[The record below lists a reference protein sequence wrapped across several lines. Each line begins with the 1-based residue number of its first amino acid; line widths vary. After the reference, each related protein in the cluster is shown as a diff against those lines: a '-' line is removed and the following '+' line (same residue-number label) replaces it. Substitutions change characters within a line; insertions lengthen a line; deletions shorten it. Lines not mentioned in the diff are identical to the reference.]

1 MFAFGL
7 SDMLLDKLPKLFSAV
22 LVAALFQSPALA
34 RNQMEL
40 YRDREVVANEV
51 LVKFITP
58 RADVA
63 ADIRQRDDINMS
75 KRIGNGN
82 VHHLRSRSKNV
93 AALVASLKS
102 RPDVVFAEPNYMV
115 SISDIPNDP
124 NFSSLWGLR
133 NTTTPG
139 ADISAVPAWDVS
151 VGSAANVVGVIDT
164 GIDYNHPDLAANMWS
179 APTSFSVNIG
189 GVTITCAA
197 GTHGFNAISRTCDP
211 NDDNSHGTHV
221 AGTIGAIGNNST
233 GVVGVS
239 RVARIMAL
247 KFLDSTGNGSI
258 SDAIDAIEFAIQA
271 KSAFAPSGANVR
283 VLSNSWGG
291 ADFSEALLDQINRAD
306 AANMLFVVAAGN
318 AGANN
323 DTTPDYPGNYQTNNI
338 VSVAATD
345 INDNRTWFS
354 NYGPLMVDLGAPGE
368 NILSTIL
375 GNGYGYKSGTSM
387 AAPHVSGAAALI
399 LAQCPL
405 STAQLVSNILSNV
418 DVVSSLSGI
427 TLSNGRLNVNRAI
440 RACAPL
446 TPPLAPSTLTA
457 TASTNAAI
465 NLSWTDNISNETGFK
480 IERKTGAGGT
490 YAPIAT
496 TAANVLSFTD
506 SGLAAAT
513 TYYYRILATN
523 AAGDSAYS
531 NEASATTAAT
541 AAINFALPAN
551 GGVASASSVYAS
563 GYPIQALNNADRK
576 GLGLNAGGVW
586 ADATYGV
593 YPDWV
598 QIDFNGVK
606 SISEIDVITIQDN
619 YQSPVEPTQA
629 MGFSLYGITAFEV
642 QYWNGSAW
650 LTVPGGAVT
659 GNNKVWRQFNFASI
673 STDKI
678 RVLVNNAA
686 TSYSHIVEVEA
697 YGTSTPLT
705 PPLAPSTLTATAA
718 ARPPIGARSITVVDS
733 LYGIVV

>member
-1 MFAFGL
+1 
-7 SDMLLDKLPKLFSAV
+7 MLLNKLSKLFSTVLAV
-22 LVAALFQSPALA
+22 ALFQSPALA
-34 RNQMEL
+34 RHQTEL
-40 YRDREVVANEV
+40 YLSREVVANEV

-58 RADVA
+58 RTDVA
-63 ADIRQRDDINMS
+63 DDIRQSADIDIS
-75 KRIGNGN
+75 KRIGDGKI
-82 VHHLRSRSKNV
+82 HHLRSRSKKV
-93 AALVASLKS
+93 AALIASLKS
-102 RPDVVFAEPNYMV
+102 RPDVVFAEPNYLV
-115 SISDIPNDP
+115 SIADIPNDP
-124 NFSSLWGLR
+124 SFSSLWGLR
-133 NTTTPG
+133 NLTTIG
-139 ADISAVPAWDVS
+139 ADISAVQAWDIS

-164 GIDYNHPDLAANMWS
+164 GTNYNHPDLAANMWS
-179 APTSFSVNIG
+179 APTSFSVTIG

-197 GTHGFNAISRTCDP
+197 GTHGFNAIKRTCDP
-211 NDDNSHGTHV
+211 NDDHSHGTHV
-221 AGTIGAIGNNST
+221 AGTVGAVGNNGL

-258 SDAIDAIEFAIQA
+258 ADAIDAIEFAIQA

-306 AANMLFVVAAGN
+306 SANMLFVVAAGN
-318 AGANN
+318 ASANN

-338 VSVAATD
+338 ISVAATD
-345 INDNRTWFS
+345 INDNRSWFS

-405 STAQLVSNILSNV
+405 NTAQLISNILSNV

-440 RACAPL
+440 RACAPP
-446 TPPLAPSTLTA
+446 TFPTAPSTLTA
-457 TASTNAAI
+457 TAAANGTI
-465 NLSWTDNISNETGFK
+465 NLNWTDNSNNETGFK

-490 YAPIAT
+490 YAPIVT
-496 TAANVLSFTD
+496 TAANALSYAD

-513 TYYYRILATN
+513 TYYYRIRATN
-523 AAGDSAYS
+523 ASGDSAYS
-531 NEASATTAAT
+531 NEANATTAAT

-551 GGVASASSVYAS
+551 GGVASASTTYSNN
-563 GYPIQALNNADRK
+563 YPVQAINNGDRT
-576 GLGLNAGGVW
+576 GANWGAGGGW
-586 ADATYGV
+586 NDATNAA

-606 SISEIDVITIQDN
+606 SISEINVFTLQDN
-619 YQSPVEPTQA
+619 YQNPLEPTQA
-629 MGFSLYGITAFEV
+629 MTFTYYGITAFEV
-642 QYWNGSAW
+642 QYWNGSTW
-650 LTVPGGAVT
+650 VSIPGGAVT

-673 STDKI
+673 STNKI
-678 RVLVNNAA
+678 RVSINNTA
-686 TSYSHIVEVEA
+686 SLDWSRIVEVEA
-697 YGTSTPLT
+697 Y
-705 PPLAPSTLTATAA
+705 
-718 ARPPIGARSITVVDS
+718 
-733 LYGIVV
+733 

>member
-1 MFAFGL
+1 
-7 SDMLLDKLPKLFSAV
+7 MLFDKLPKLFSAV
-22 LVAALFQSPALA
+22 LVAALFHSPAIA

-40 YRDREVVANEV
+40 YLNREVVANEV

-63 ADIRQRDDINMS
+63 VDIRQRDDINMS

-93 AALVASLKS
+93 AALLASLKS

-115 SISDIPNDP
+115 SISDIPNDSS
-124 NFSSLWGLR
+124 FSSLWGLR
-133 NTTTPG
+133 NTITPG

-151 VGSAANVVGVIDT
+151 VGSAANVIGVIDT
-164 GIDYNHPDLAANMWS
+164 GTDYNHPDLAANMWS
-179 APTSFSVNIG
+179 APTSFSVTIG

-197 GTHGFNAISRTCDP
+197 GTHGFNAINRTCDP

-221 AGTIGAIGNNST
+221 AGTVGAVGNNSM

-271 KSAFAPSGANVR
+271 KSAFAPGGANVR
-283 VLSNSWGG
+283 ILSNSWGG
-291 ADFSEALLDQINRAD
+291 ADFSQALLDQINRAD

-318 AGANN
+318 ASANN

-345 INDNRTWFS
+345 IYDNRSWFS

-368 NILSTIL
+368 GILSTIL

-405 STAQLVSNILSNV
+405 NTAQLIGNILSNV

-427 TLSNGRLNVNRAI
+427 TLSNGRLNVNRAV
-440 RACAPL
+440 RACATPTSPL
-446 TPPLAPSTLTA
+446 TPTALSA
-457 TASTNAAI
+457 TAAANGGI
-465 NLSWTDNISNETGFK
+465 NLSWTDNSNNETGFK

-496 TAANVLSFTD
+496 AAANVLSFTD
-506 SGLAAAT
+506 SGLTAAT
-513 TYYYRILATN
+513 TYYYRIRATN
-523 AAGDSAYS
+523 TAGDSAYS
-531 NEASATTAAT
+531 NEASATTPAT
-541 AAINFALPAN
+541 PAMNVALAAN
-551 GGVASASSVYAS
+551 GGVASASTTHSAGYAVQ
-563 GYPIQALNNADRK
+563 GINNGDRT
-576 GLGLNAGGVW
+576 GANWGAGGGW
-586 ADATYGV
+586 NDATYGT

-598 QIDFNGVK
+598 QIDFNGLK
-606 SISEIDVITIQDN
+606 SINQIDVLTIQDN
-619 YQSPVEPTQA
+619 YLNPVEPNPA
-629 MGFSLYGITAFEV
+629 MSFSVYGNTNFDV

-650 LTVPGGAVT
+650 ITVPGGSVT
-659 GNNKVWRQFNFASI
+659 GNNKVWRQFSFASI

-678 RVLVNNAA
+678 RVQIHNA
-686 TSYSHIVEVEA
+686 TSGDWSRIVEVEA
-697 YGTSTPLT
+697 YGN
-705 PPLAPSTLTATAA
+705 AP
-718 ARPPIGARSITVVDS
+718 
-733 LYGIVV
+733 